1 MIVDFIIW
9 CFFFHHFVELCCS
22 NYPTFSFYNYTAVMQ
37 IISGV
42 ENKILSYFVFTD
54 KYATLCKLGCGH
66 FVCTYFQSLEL
77 LIAVNKNCRNIMTK
91 PFFFFCKEHQLMTHL
106 LVIILSISSS
116 KLKSIDVLDQR
127 VWFKAHYH
135 DT

>member
-1 MIVDFIIW
+1 
-9 CFFFHHFVELCCS
+9 
-22 NYPTFSFYNYTAVMQ
+22 MQ

-42 ENKILSYFVFTD
+42 ENKILNYFVFTD

-91 PFFFFCKEHQLMTHL
+91 PFFFLQRAPVDDSF
-106 LVIILSISSS
+106 ISHNF
-116 KLKSIDVLDQR
+116 IYQ
-127 VWFKAHYH
+127 FI
-135 DT
+135 